1 MNSLMLNKTLFL
13 PPSFTTS
20 RDQENLSPFGPIAID
35 VESSTSSTSSN
46 VLSLVVTSGKSSNW
60 WTSSETQMLI
70 EEVGKQQNAL
80 QWAKDP
86 REKGQIWDKIIANVH
101 SSEIASIVL
110 KECTKTSIQQKWD
123 SLLQKYR
130 DIKDKISS
138 TSEEA
143 I

>member
-1 MNSLMLNKTLFL
+1 
-13 PPSFTTS
+13 
-20 RDQENLSPFGPIAID
+20 
-35 VESSTSSTSSN
+35 
-46 VLSLVVTSGKSSNW
+46 
-60 WTSSETQMLI
+60 MLI

-80 QWAKDP
+80 QRAKDP
-86 REKGQIWDKIIANVH
+86 REKGQIWDKIIANMQ

-110 KECTKTSIQQKWD
+110 KERTKTSIQQKWD

-138 TSEEA
+138 TGEEA